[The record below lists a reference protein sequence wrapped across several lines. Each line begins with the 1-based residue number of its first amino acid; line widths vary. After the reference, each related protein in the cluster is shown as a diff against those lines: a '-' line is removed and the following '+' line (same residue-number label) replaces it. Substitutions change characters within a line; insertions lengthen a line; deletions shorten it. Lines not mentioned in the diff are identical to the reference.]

1 MLWVDNCL
9 VAKLGLVL
17 LGYVII
23 YYVYEM
29 LVMIKNK
36 ITYFNRNME
45 NHPRQQY
52 NHSPHG
58 SGLAN

>member
-1 MLWVDNCL
+1 
-9 VAKLGLVL
+9 
-17 LGYVII
+17 
-23 YYVYEM
+23 
-29 LVMIKNK
+29 MIKNK